1 MKKFTNKVLLLALGP
16 TLIVGLALVAM
27 IVLLT
32 RESGSSSLFAYEK
45 TLRNDYDS
53 MARWEVETVISLLE
67 GLWQEEQMGF
77 ITIDEAKSTAAHLV
91 QKMKFG
97 AEGYFW
103 IDTEKGRNV
112 VSSVPGD
119 IGKNRLEKKDAMGT
133 LIIKEFIE
141 TAQKGGGYV
150 NYYFPKNSGG
160 APLPKRGYVVKFEPF
175 GWVVGA
181 GNYIDDID
189 KAITRMKE
197 QQLRL
202 LVIFLSTVG
211 VLLILAVVII
221 IILGKRMSVPL
232 VKLSQKA
239 NHIAKG
245 DLTVDIDIKSN
256 DEIGVLAHSLKV
268 MVRQLQ
274 QIILKITQ
282 SADNILAAG
291 KHMSEVSR
299 QMSYAASSLAESGG
313 QLTDSVDEMTRSI
326 NSNINHANETESIA
340 NRVNE
345 HVYDGN
351 QAVNE
356 TTTSMG
362 VITKEIGVINDI
374 AFQTNILALNA
385 QIEAARAGKHGRGF
399 AVVAGEVI
407 KLAERSALAAN
418 QIGQISATGINVA
431 SKSAEALGKLVP
443 EILKTT
449 KLLKQMA
456 QSNKSQL
463 SGAQQIGDE
472 IHQLNKLAQQNAAL
486 SEETSA
492 DSEELEQQARLLQK
506 TIALFKTENE

>member
-16 TLIVGLALVAM
+16 TLIVGLALGIM
-27 IVLLT
+27 IVMLT

-77 ITIDEAKSTAAHLV
+77 ISIDEAMSTGAKLV

-119 IGKNRLEKKDAMGT
+119 IGKNRLQKKDARGT
-133 LIIKEFIE
+133 FIIKEFIE
-141 TAQKGGGYV
+141 TAKKGGGYV
-150 NYYFPKNSGG
+150 NYYFPKTSGG
-160 APLPKRGYVVKFEPF
+160 EPLPKRGYVVGFEPF

-189 KAITRMKE
+189 KAIAQMKK
-197 QQLRL
+197 QQLKT
-202 LVIFLSTVG
+202 LVVFLSTVG
-211 VLLILAVVII
+211 VLLVLAVLVIL
-221 IILGKRMSVPL
+221 ILGKRMSVPI
-232 VKLSQKA
+232 VKLSHKA
-239 NHIAKG
+239 NQIAKG

-256 DEIGVLAHSLKV
+256 DEIGVLARSLKL
-268 MVRQLQ
+268 MVQQLQ
-274 QIILKITQ
+274 QIIQKITQ
-282 SADNILAAG
+282 SSDNILAAG
-291 KHMSEVSR
+291 KHMSVVSR
-299 QMSYAASSLAESGG
+299 QMSYAASALAESGG
-313 QLTDSVDEMTRSI
+313 QLTESVDEMTRSI
-326 NSNINHANETESIA
+326 NTNTSHASETEIIA

-345 HVYDGN
+345 HVEEGN
-351 QAVNE
+351 LAVNE
-356 TTTSMG
+356 TKESMG
-362 VITKEIGVINDI
+362 VITKEIAVINDI

-407 KLAERSALAAN
+407 KLAERSALAAS
-418 QIGQISATGINVA
+418 QIGQISSTGINVA
-431 SKSAEALGKLVP
+431 SRSTEALAKLMP

-449 KLLKQMA
+449 ELVKQMT
-456 QSNKSQL
+456 QSNKNQL
-463 SGAQQIGDE
+463 SGAQQISNE
-472 IHQLNKLAQQNAAL
+472 IGHLNQLAQQNAAM

-492 DSEELEQQARLLQK
+492 DSMELEQQAKLLQK
-506 TIALFKTENE
+506 TIALFKTDAE